1 MRNNVFFDDQ
11 DVFMSDALIL
21 TEKNGAVFVITLNR
35 PNAMNALCTP
45 LMQALKDALQQ
56 AQQDDTIKV
65 LVIMGSEKAFAA
77 GADIAEMK
85 EKTYIEAYK
94 ENYIT
99 NAWEALAT
107 CRKPVIAAVRGFALG
122 GGAELT
128 MMCDIVLASP
138 TAKFGQPEV
147 NLGILPGAGA
157 TQRLGKSVGKAKAM
171 DWCLTG
177 RMISAEEAERAGL
190 VSQILPEETFVDDVM
205 KVAQTLAKK
214 SLPSLMMIKEAV
226 LASFETPLAQ
236 GITFERRLFHAVFAT
251 HDQKEGMAAFLEKRK
266 PEFKDA

>member
-1 MRNNVFFDDQ
+1 MTEP
-11 DVFMSDALIL
+11 LLL
-21 TEKNGAVFVITLNR
+21 TEQNGAVFVITLNR
-35 PNAMNALCTP
+35 PQAMNALSTP
-45 LMQALKDALQQ
+45 LMRALKDALHQ
-56 AQQDDTIKV
+56 AEADDGIKV
-65 LVIMGSEKAFAA
+65 LVILGSEKAFAA

-85 EKTYIEAYK
+85 DKTYIEAYK

-99 NAWEALAT
+99 NAWEALANF
-107 CRKPVIAAVRGFALG
+107 RKPVIAGVRGFALG

-138 TAKFGQPEV
+138 SAKFGQPEV

-171 DWCLTG
+171 DWCLSG
-177 RMISAEEAERAGL
+177 RMVSAEEAERAGL
-190 VSQILPEETFVDDVM
+190 VSQILPEETFADDVM
-205 KVAQTLAKK
+205 KIAQTLAKK
-214 SLPSLMMIKEAV
+214 SLPSLMMIKESV

-236 GITFERRLFHAVFAT
+236 GIAFERRLFHAVFAT

-266 PEFKDA
+266 PDFKDE

>member
-1 MRNNVFFDDQ
+1 MTEP
-11 DVFMSDALIL
+11 LLL
-21 TEKNGAVFVITLNR
+21 TEQNGAVFVITLNR
-35 PNAMNALCTP
+35 PQAMNALNTP
-45 LMQALKDALQQ
+45 LMRALKDALHQ
-56 AQQDDTIKV
+56 AEADDGIKV
-65 LVIMGSEKAFAA
+65 LVILGSEKAFAA

-85 EKTYIEAYK
+85 DKTYIEAYK

-99 NAWEALAT
+99 NAWEALANF
-107 CRKPVIAAVRGFALG
+107 RKPVIAGVRGFALG

-138 TAKFGQPEV
+138 SAKFGQPEV

-171 DWCLTG
+171 DWCLSG
-177 RMISAEEAERAGL
+177 RMVSAEEAERAGL
-190 VSQILPEETFVDDVM
+190 VSQILPEETFAEDVL
-205 KVAQTLAKK
+205 KIAQTLAKK
-214 SLPSLMMIKEAV
+214 SLPSLMMIKESV

-236 GITFERRLFHAVFAT
+236 GIAFERRLFHAVFAT

-266 PEFKDA
+266 PDFKDE

>member
-1 MRNNVFFDDQ
+1 MTEP
-11 DVFMSDALIL
+11 LLL
-21 TEKNGAVFVITLNR
+21 TEQNGAVFVITLNR
-35 PNAMNALCTP
+35 PQAMNALNTP
-45 LMQALKDALQQ
+45 LMRALKDALHK
-56 AQQDDTIKV
+56 AEADDAIKV
-65 LVIMGSEKAFAA
+65 LVILGSEKAFAA

-85 EKTYIEAYK
+85 DKTYIEAYK

-99 NAWEALAT
+99 NAWEALANF
-107 CRKPVIAAVRGFALG
+107 RKPVIAGVRGFALG

-138 TAKFGQPEV
+138 SAKFGQPEV

-171 DWCLTG
+171 DWCLSG
-177 RMISAEEAERAGL
+177 RMVSAEEAERAGL
-190 VSQILPEETFVDDVM
+190 VSQILPEETFADDVM
-205 KVAQTLAKK
+205 KIAQTLAKK
-214 SLPSLMMIKEAV
+214 SLPSLMMIKESV

-236 GITFERRLFHAVFAT
+236 GIAFERRLFHAVFAT

-266 PEFKDA
+266 PDFKDE